1 MLIGSG
7 ALERS
12 RKRPQLYW
20 TTGCV
25 ERDVPVCE
33 NRKSPLHT
41 TTQRGRFITFE
52 GIDGCGKTTQFRLLA
67 QWLRDRGKDVVET
80 VEPGGTAIGRQIRKI
95 LLDPASADIQ
105 PRTELL
111 LYFASRAQNVDQ
123 VIRPALDSGRMVLC
137 DRFTD
142 STLVYQ
148 GCGRGL
154 DTDVVRDLDRIA
166 CRGLRPDVTF
176 LIDIDLETSLMRAR
190 RRNERVG
197 PAESRIDEESGAFHE
212 RVRQGYLSL
221 ARTEPDRI
229 VVIDGRR
236 PINDV
241 GQRIREELGHL
252 TGDAR
257 V

>member
-1 MLIGSG
+1 M
-7 ALERS
+7 
-12 RKRPQLYW
+12 KFPM
-20 TTGCV
+20 
-25 ERDVPVCE
+25 
-33 NRKSPLHT
+33 
-41 TTQRGRFITFE
+41 QRGRFITFE

-67 QWLRDRGKDVVET
+67 QWLRERGKDVVET
-80 VEPGGTAIGRQIRKI
+80 VEPGGTAIGQQIRRI
-95 LLDPASADIQ
+95 LLDPASAEIQ

-154 DTDVVRDLDRIA
+154 DMDVVLDLDRIA
-166 CRGLRPDVTF
+166 CRGLKPDVTL
-176 LIDIDLETSLMRAR
+176 LIDIDLETSLMRAK

-197 PAESRIDEESGAFHE
+197 PSESRIDEESAAFHE
-212 RVRQGYLSL
+212 RVRQGYLAL
-221 ARTEPDRI
+221 AKAEPDRI
-229 VVIDGRR
+229 VVIDGREG
-236 PINDV
+236 IGEV
-241 GQRIREELGHL
+241 GQRIRDALGL
-252 TGDAR
+252 RTGGAR